1 MQQSYFFFPVAGSFG
16 KKQTN
21 KQIKQNSFEYLLIAT
36 AELKGWGLGGG
47 SKCRVIGFNWDVG
60 VDVRMEHE
68 QRFFWDKT
76 ILHNGLRPVPSEPI

>member
-1 MQQSYFFFPVAGSFG
+1 MQGEVM
-16 KKQTN
+16 
-21 KQIKQNSFEYLLIAT
+21 
-36 AELKGWGLGGG
+36 
-47 SKCRVIGFNWDVG
+47 GFNWDVG